1 MDQQSRWLLA
11 WMNQEEA
18 IPALLGRTPAP
29 NEDITQP
36 LTVWHDLRAALLRRA
51 PYRQPTP
58 ALAKPPAQLKKQAE
72 EFRQRP
78 DVIADLYGQDWTIAV
93 VDLRHLLSLRRVVDE
108 GALRRAQQV
117 IPDDPGSLFS
127 FCLPRP
133 GRDARVAGTLDKV
146 NKAITLTSQNWN
158 FHIGSPLMLDLDV
171 SPGPGQPLRK
181 EKHIGF
187 IVGFGPSFVQV
198 IECNGRWLLRDG
210 YHRCYGLL
218 QRSMYRVPC
227 VFSKARNFADI
238 GLLAPGPFP
247 EEILFGD
254 RPPLLTDLLD
264 DAVARTARRAAEQ
277 KVIRIAAS
285 EFVVET

>member
-11 WMNQEEA
+11 WMNEQEA
-18 IPALLGRTPAP
+18 IPALLGRTKSP

-58 ALAKPPAQLKKQAE
+58 ALGKLPAELKKQAA

-78 DVIADLYGQDWTIAV
+78 DAIADLDGQDWTIGV

-108 GALRRAQQV
+108 SALRRAQQV

-127 FCLPRP
+127 FCLPQP
-133 GRDARVAGTLDKV
+133 GREARVAGTLDKI

-158 FHIGSPLMLDLDV
+158 FRIVSPLMLDLDV
-171 SPGPGQPLRK
+171 SGPGQPPRK

-187 IVGFGPSFVQV
+187 IVGFGPPFVHV
-198 IECNGRWLLRDG
+198 VECNGRWLLGDG

-218 QRSMYRVPC
+218 QRSMYRITC
-227 VFSKARNFADI
+227 VFTKVRNFADI
-238 GLLAPGPFP
+238 RPLPPDSFS
-247 EEILFGD
+247 EEILFGE
-254 RPPLLTDLLD
+254 RPPLLTDFLD
-264 DAVARTARRAAEQ
+264 DSVARTAMRAAEQ